1 MGHKTHPIG
10 YRLGILYPWQSTW
23 YADKNYTELLHEDL
37 GLRKMILARLSDA
50 AVSRVELE
58 RNANQVIVTIHT
70 AKPGIVI
77 GRGGQKVD
85 ELRGDLEKT
94 TGRRVRVNI
103 VEIRQPELD
112 AYLVARSVADQLER
126 RVAFRRA
133 MKQAVTRTMQRGARG
148 VKIQVGGRLGGSEMS
163 RRETEKDGRVPLHTL
178 RADVDFGQAEAATT
192 FGRIGVKAWIYRGDI
207 MPEPSA
213 ARAGEEDTSLP
224 PAPAAPATPVATAA
238 VATAPVALAAPV
250 AEVAPVVTAAEPA
263 AETAPVEPATPAAET
278 APVEPATP
286 AAETAPVEPATPA
299 AETAPVEPA
308 TPAAEAAPVA
318 AAEPAAETA
327 PVAAAEPPAVT
338 APAEPVAAA
347 ETAPVEPVEPASS
360 EPEAAAA
367 ETAPAEPEPAPE
379 AAATEPTVSEETSGS
394 GEA

>member
-10 YRLGILYPWQSTW
+10 YRLGILYGWQSKW

-37 GLRKMILARLSDA
+37 GLRKKILERLSDA

-207 MPEPSA
+207 LPELTQT
-213 ARAGEEDTSLP
+213 RGGEEDTSLP
-224 PAPAAPATPVATAA
+224 PAPV
-238 VATAPVALAAPV
+238 APVAAAAPVAAVPVAAATPAAPV
-250 AEVAPVVTAAEPA
+250 AEAPAPVAPVAEAPVAGAPA
-263 AETAPVEPATPAAET
+263 PVAPVAEAPVAGAPAPVAPVAEAPVAEAPPAPVAEAPVAEAPIAEAPVAEAPMAEAPVEEAPAAD
-278 APVEPATP
+278 AASAEPEAP
-286 AAETAPVEPATPA
+286 AA
-299 AETAPVEPA
+299 
-308 TPAAEAAPVA
+308 
-318 AAEPAAETA
+318 
-327 PVAAAEPPAVT
+327 
-338 APAEPVAAA
+338 
-347 ETAPVEPVEPASS
+347 
-360 EPEAAAA
+360 EPEAAA
-367 ETAPAEPEPAPE
+367 PESTEEKPE
-379 AAATEPTVSEETSGS
+379 S

>member
-10 YRLGILYPWQSTW
+10 YRLGILYGWQSKW

-37 GLRKMILARLSDA
+37 GLRKKILERLSDA

-207 MPEPSA
+207 LPELTQT
-213 ARAGEEDTSLP
+213 RGGEEDTSLP
-224 PAPAAPATPVATAA
+224 PAPVAAA
-238 VATAPVALAAPV
+238 APVAAVPVAAATPAAPV
-250 AEVAPVVTAAEPA
+250 AEAPAPVAPVAEAPVAGAPA
-263 AETAPVEPATPAAET
+263 PVAPVAEAPVAGAPAPVAPVAEAPVAEAPPAPVAEAPVAEAPIAEAPVEEAPAAD
-278 APVEPATP
+278 AASAEPEAP
-286 AAETAPVEPATPA
+286 AA
-299 AETAPVEPA
+299 
-308 TPAAEAAPVA
+308 
-318 AAEPAAETA
+318 
-327 PVAAAEPPAVT
+327 
-338 APAEPVAAA
+338 
-347 ETAPVEPVEPASS
+347 
-360 EPEAAAA
+360 EPEAAA
-367 ETAPAEPEPAPE
+367 PE
-379 AAATEPTVSEETSGS
+379 ATEEKPES